1 MKKTKSQ
8 IISDLVKTLL
18 GEDDNSEVTLVQ
30 ETLEDGTIVEYADLV
45 NGEPIFVVLPEGN
58 QPLTDGEYTIKDK
71 MIKVTNGL
79 IDEVKDVEVKPEET
93 KPEEPATTET
103 KQSAEE
109 IKLAIEKEL
118 KSKFENDLKLAK
130 EKYDAKILELAKSIK
145 DSGIIQSPNTEKES
159 KPMSAKEFI
168 MKSIEDKKNNK

>member
-71 MIKVTNGL
+71 VIKVTNGL
-79 IDEVKDVEVKPEET
+79 IEEVKPEET